1 MSSQS
6 RLDEMAAP
14 LLDRQFAVTLPLNTI
29 IASSLVYG
37 VYVVIFS
44 ICVSAFRRPKKDSKN
59 NRTNKLYIWSIFLL
73 FGLVTVLT
81 AVLIWHYYDQAV
93 FSYDMARSRDYET
106 LLEYLGHDDAQVA
119 RRAIISSLRAMI
131 NFIADLTMIHRCYTI
146 WDSRKIIALPLLF
159 ASFCSTCIGLTGGIF
174 MALGSRDASDDLNWS
189 LYVKGN
195 KMTLSVLVINAVVS
209 FSVTLLT
216 AGRIWFISHQI
227 RRLYGQNT
235 SPMYRRII
243 AIILESGFLCPLA
256 ITINLIIT
264 RAGDPDFKQSTPID
278 FSGVVYQIAGIAPTL
293 VVARARAGKSIESV
307 DRAVSTLQF
316 ATRQDIEQSGPHHLQ
331 QVSVSIR
338 GSHKGRDNDA
348 SSISETWSR
357 NSLK

>member
-6 RLDEMAAP
+6 RPDEMAAP
-14 LLDRQFAVTLPLNTI
+14 FLDRQFAVTLPLNTI

-44 ICVSAFRRPKKDSKN
+44 ICVSVFRPPKKDSKN
-59 NRTNKLYIWSIFLL
+59 NRTNKFYIWSIFLL

-81 AVLIWHYYDQAV
+81 AVLIWHYYDQAA
-93 FSYDMARSRDYET
+93 FFYDMARSRDYEP
-106 LLEYLGHDDAQVA
+106 LLEYLGHDDAQVV
-119 RRAIISSLRAMI
+119 RSL
-131 NFIADLTMIHRCYTI
+131 IADLTMIHRCYTI

-174 MALGSRDASDDLNWS
+174 MALGSRDASDDMNWS

-209 FSVTLLT
+209 FLVTLLT

-227 RRLYGQNT
+227 RRLYGQNS

-256 ITINLIIT
+256 ITISLIIT

-307 DRAVSTLQF
+307 DRAISTLQF
-316 ATRQDIEQSGPHHLQ
+316 ATRQDIENSGQSRPHHLQ
-331 QVSVSIR
+331 QVPVSIR
-338 GSHKGRDNDA
+338 GSHRGRDEAA